1 MKGNAIATL
10 SAYTTLAVVSIAALV
25 VMHRYSHK

>member
-10 SAYTTLAVVSIAALV
+10 SAYATLTVISIAALV
-25 VMHRYSHK
+25 VMHRYGHK